1 VSGMKRLKPPDIKRY
16 GNIVA
21 ITFFDR
27 MLDAQTRRLSRMLG
41 RAIAETGGR
50 VRLLLSVASAILSGS
65 PEALFDNLHFL
76 KIHADHID
84 RIAIVGRHPTQRT
97 YVGLF
102 GLFSGIEVEYFETAE
117 TSDAVRWLQ
126 GVPRKGLKS

>member
-1 VSGMKRLKPPDIKRY
+1 MSGMKRLKPPHIKRY
-16 GNIVA
+16 GNIVTL
-21 ITFFDR
+21 TFFDR
-27 MLDAQTRRLSRMLG
+27 MLDAQTRHLSRMLG
-41 RAIAETGGR
+41 RAIAEAGGR
-50 VRLLLSVASAILSGS
+50 VRLLLSVASAIPSGS

-102 GLFSGIEVEYFETAE
+102 SLFSGIEIEYFEAADTP
-117 TSDAVRWLQ
+117 DAVRWLQ
-126 GVPRKGLKS
+126 GHTPKQLHS

>member
-1 VSGMKRLKPPDIKRY
+1 MNGMKRLKPPEITRY

-21 ITFFDR
+21 LTFFDR
-27 MLDAQTRRLSRMLG
+27 MLDAQSRKLSRMLG
-41 RAIAETGGR
+41 QAIAEAGGQ
-50 VRLLLSVASAILSGS
+50 VRLLLSVASAVPSGS
-65 PEALFDNLHFL
+65 PEALFDNLQFL

-102 GLFSGIEVEYFETAE
+102 SLFSGIEIEYFEAADTAN
-117 TSDAVRWLQ
+117 AVRWLQ
-126 GVPRKGLKS
+126 GEALKLR